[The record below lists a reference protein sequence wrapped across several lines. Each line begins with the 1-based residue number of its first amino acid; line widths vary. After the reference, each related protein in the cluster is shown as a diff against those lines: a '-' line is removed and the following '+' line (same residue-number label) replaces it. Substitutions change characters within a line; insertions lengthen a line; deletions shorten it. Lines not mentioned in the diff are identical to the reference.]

1 MIFSVFYECH
11 LDPGEWAL
19 RKPAADRVTAKPDNN
34 HELTDTGF
42 LGATHD
48 MFQQWLALYLNQ
60 RLGNC
65 ARRRD
70 EAAAVTGGQNQ
81 ALVYSW
87 HLSLLHLSRAGCDCM
102 LARSAAC
109 RCFGV

>member
-42 LGATHD
+42 PGAEHNV
-48 MFQQWLALYLNQ
+48 FQQWLALYLNQ
-60 RLGNC
+60 RLRNR

-70 EAAAVTGGQNQ
+70 QSAAVTGGEDQ
-81 ALVYSW
+81 ALVNFW
-87 HLSLLHLSRAGCDCM
+87 HLSVTTENQKEPA
-102 LARSAAC
+102 
-109 RCFGV
+109 FW